1 MIYITSDTTAD
12 LGSLF
17 NERGVATI
25 PLTVILGNEMC
36 FDGVDVDPDKIYKF
50 VEEEG
55 ILPKTSARSV
65 EEYKEFFASVKKN
78 ADDFIIHFSLSS
90 GISITCHNAIEAS
103 KEIGNVFVVDG
114 KSLSSGTGLLVLY
127 ACDLRDSGKY
137 TASEIYEKCLARVD
151 AVQASFVVDTMDYL
165 HKGGRCSGV
174 VAFAA
179 GALKIKPSLQL
190 KDGKIVV
197 GKKYMFKP
205 TRAIVPQYVKNILE
219 MYNTPDTSRI
229 FITYTKN
236 TAPAVI
242 DAVKNAVANSGINFE
257 QIIETTAS
265 STITCH
271 CGAGTIGILYL
282 NDGNANN

>member
-17 NERGVATI
+17 SERGVKTI

-36 FDGVDVDPDKIYKF
+36 FDGVDVDPDKIYNF
-50 VEEEG
+50 VSEEG

-65 EEYKEFFASVKKN
+65 EEYKEFFASVKSN
-78 ADDFIIHFSLSS
+78 SDDEIVHFSLSS
-90 GISITCHNAIEAS
+90 GVSITCHNAMEAA
-103 KEIGNVFVVDG
+103 KEVGNVFVVDG

-137 TASEIYEKCLARVD
+137 TASEIYEMANKRVD

-179 GALKIKPSLQL
+179 GAIRIKPSLQL

-205 TRAIVPQYVKNILE
+205 TKAIAPQYVKNI
-219 MYNTPDTSRI
+219 
-229 FITYTKN
+229 
-236 TAPAVI
+236 
-242 DAVKNAVANSGINFE
+242 FE
-257 QIIETTAS
+257 IIKK
-265 STITCH
+265 
-271 CGAGTIGILYL
+271 L
-282 NDGNANN
+282 